1 MDFSAKLE
9 GQKEFDAGIKGYI
22 ARLKK
27 PKKAYDRVAKILRD
41 DNMKSFREGKIDGT
55 RMEDM
60 VPGFKMVNREASP
73 SREDIIKYNEVKRR
87 MIPRSAGGSPI
98 LEKRE
103 DMAAKEFKIMT
114 MPEPGLSV
122 TDKGIEFGTQF
133 ESKAQ
138 RFKTY
143 DFQKVGENRQTLRSD
158 NQGTREDSV
167 IKRFPTMVSENQKKK
182 MMGEMEKFVFKDAL
196 ENK

>member
-1 MDFSAKLE
+1 MDFSVKME

-22 ARLKK
+22 ARLNK
-27 PKKAYDRVAKILRD
+27 PKKAYDRVAKILRED
-41 DNMKSFREGKIDGT
+41 SIKSFREGKVNGT

-60 VPGFKMVNREASP
+60 APGFKMVNRETSP

-87 MIPRSAGGSPI
+87 MVPRSAGGSPI

-103 DMAAKEFKIMT
+103 DMAAKEFKVMV
-114 MPEPGLSV
+114 MPEPGMNI

-133 ESKAQ
+133 ENRAQ

-143 DFQKVGENRQTLRSD
+143 DFQKVGEQRTLRND
-158 NQGTREDSV
+158 NQGTRDSSV
-167 IKRFPTMVSENQKKK
+167 IKRLPTMVSENQQKK
-182 MMGEMEKFVFKDAL
+182 MMNEMEKFVFKNAL
-196 ENK
+196 EGK